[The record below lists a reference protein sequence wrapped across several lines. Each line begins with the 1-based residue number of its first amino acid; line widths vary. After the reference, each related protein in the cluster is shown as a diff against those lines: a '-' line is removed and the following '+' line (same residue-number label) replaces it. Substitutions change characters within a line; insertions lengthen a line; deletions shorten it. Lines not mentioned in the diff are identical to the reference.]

1 MNHAFQS
8 CSSSH
13 SEASP
18 EINVIYDIHGSLK
31 AAIATVPAEKQQDYS
46 EVLSDFMKNYWDY
59 IAHLLRTKHQG
70 DYYR

>member
-18 EINVIYDIHGSLK
+18 EFNVIYDIHGSQK
-31 AAIATVPAEKQQDYS
+31 AAIATVPAEKQQDYL
-46 EVLSDFMKNYWDY
+46 EVLSDF
-59 IAHLLRTKHQG
+59 IALGLHCPPAKDKTSGRLL
-70 DYYR
+70 